1 MMITLVALGN
11 PFLQPPYS
19 SVAQHPAAILTVTAV
34 LAVMSLIVGV
44 IYTARTRSP
53 LYFWCA
59 VAGATL
65 YPLVVEPLGDWFV
78 AVWWPT
84 NHPIVATVLGRPMPW
99 LAVFAYLGGIP
110 LVSVAA
116 YHIVKRGLPAKYL
129 LGLVVLFT
137 IVEVPG
143 EMIASH
149 FHWMIY
155 YGNHALVGGVPIYC
169 LVQNGGMFAVVAW
182 VLGWLMPHIRGW
194 RWIFV
199 PFAVAAAL
207 PVFALAATFPA
218 YIAIA
223 THAGPVMGW
232 AAGILS
238 TLLNAGI
245 VVACIYSPTVRKHRE
260 TAAAQGHSD
269 ADLVATKPG
278 AAV

>member
-1 MMITLVALGN
+1 MTTHVAALGN
-11 PFLQPPYS
+11 PFLQPPYD
-19 SVAQHPAAILTVTAV
+19 SVAQHPAVLLIVTAAMTV
-34 LAVMSLIVGV
+34 ISVIVGV
-44 IYTARTRSP
+44 IYTVRTRSP

-65 YPLVVEPLGDWFV
+65 YPLVVEPFGDWFI
-78 AVWWPT
+78 AVWYPT
-84 NHPIVATVLGRPMPW
+84 NHAIAATVFGRPMPW
-99 LAVFAYLGGIP
+99 LAVFTYLGGIP

-116 YHIVKRGLPAKYL
+116 YHIVKRGLAAKYL
-129 LGLVVLFT
+129 LGLVVTVTVL
-137 IVEVPG
+137 EVPT

-169 LVQNGGMFAVVAW
+169 IVQNGGMFAVVAW

-194 RWIFV
+194 RWILV

-207 PVFALAATFPA
+207 PVIALLGTFPA

-223 THAGPVMGW
+223 THAGPVLGW

-238 TLLNAGI
+238 TVLNAAI
-245 VVACIYSPTVRKHRE
+245 VVACTYSPTLRKYRE
-260 TAAAQGHSD
+260 TAAAAPDQRSLM
-269 ADLVATKPG
+269 AAKRG

>member
-1 MMITLVALGN
+1 MAVI
-11 PFLQPPYS
+11 
-19 SVAQHPAAILTVTAV
+19 SV
-34 LAVMSLIVGV
+34 IVGV
-44 IYTARTRSP
+44 IYTVRTRSP

-59 VAGATL
+59 VSGATL

-84 NHPIVATVLGRPMPW
+84 NHPIVATVFDRPMPW

-116 YHIVKRGLPAKYL
+116 YHIVKRGLPAKSL
-129 LGLVVLFT
+129 LALVAAFT
-137 IVEVPG
+137 VIEVPG
-143 EMIASH
+143 EMIAAH
-149 FHWMIY
+149 FDWMIY
-155 YGNHALVGGVPIYC
+155 YGNHALIGGVPIYC

-194 RWIFV
+194 RWIVV

-207 PVFALAATFPA
+207 PVFALLGTFPA

-223 THAGPVMGW
+223 MHAGPVVGW
-232 AAGILS
+232 TAGVLS
-238 TLLNAGI
+238 AILNAAI
-245 VVACIYSPTVRKHRE
+245 VVACIYSPTLRRYRE
-260 TAAAQGHSD
+260 AAGGREEPGL
-269 ADLVATKPG
+269 LVSTTG